1 MSKNL
6 AKVRKQKGKTQTE
19 MAKLLG
25 IGVSTYNLYENGAHK
40 TPREIAVGIAE
51 ILEIEVEAIFLPATF
66 TVCKSEES
74 ERRLSEIFFIT

>member
-1 MSKNL
+1 MRNL

-40 TPREIAVGIAE
+40 TPREIAVEIAR
-51 ILEIEVEAIFLPATF
+51 ILETEVDAIFLPATF
-66 TVCKSEES
+66 TICKRDEG
-74 ERRLSEIFFIT
+74 ERSLSEMFFIT